1 MYNNALDVVI
11 IGGGSAGLSAALV
24 LGRSLRKV
32 LVCDNGEPRN
42 LPSHS
47 MHSFLSRDGTDP
59 SDFLQIARDQL
70 KPYDNVK
77 VSNIEVKQVSR
88 NDKGFFDMG
97 FTNSTRARSRK
108 ILLSTGIIDEL
119 PNIQGFS
126 ELWGKAVLHCP
137 YCHGWEVKDKPLA
150 VYGRGQDGLSLA
162 LLVSNW
168 SNNLVLCSD
177 GPANLEEKDRKILA
191 LKHIQIYE
199 QNIDRLEYSSV
210 DKLERIVFVDGS
222 SLKKEALFIRPIQ
235 RQRSSLPTQLGC
247 TMTEFGKIK
256 IDEIGRTTVSGVY
269 AAGDAVRTRQQV
281 IMAASDGANAAI
293 TINQDMVDE
302 DIIHVS

>member
-1 MYNNALDVVI
+1 MHNNEFDVVI

-24 LGRSLRKV
+24 LGRSLRNV

-47 MHSFLSRDGTDP
+47 MHSFLSRDGTNP
-59 SDFLQIARDQL
+59 IDFLRIARDQL
-70 KPYDNVK
+70 KLYDTVK
-77 VSNIEVKQVSR
+77 IRNIEVKQVNR
-88 NDKGFFDMG
+88 NDKSLFDIELAD
-97 FTNSTRARSRK
+97 STRVTSRK

-119 PNIQGFS
+119 PRIQGFS

-137 YCHGWEVKDKPLA
+137 YCHGWEVRDKPLA

-162 LLVSNW
+162 LLISNW
-168 SNNLVLCSD
+168 SDNLVLCSN
-177 GPANLEEKDRKILA
+177 GPVNLEEKDHKILA
-191 LKHIQIYE
+191 SKHIEIYE

-222 SLKKEALFIRPIQ
+222 SLKREAIFIRPTQ
-235 RQRSSLPTQLGC
+235 RQRNSLSVQLEC
-247 TMTEFGKIK
+247 SMTESGKIR
-256 IDEIGRTTVSGVY
+256 IDEIGRTTVPGVY
-269 AAGDAVRTRQQV
+269 AAGDAVRTRQKV
-281 IMAASDGANAAI
+281 IMAASDGVNAAI

-302 DIIHVS
+302 DTYVS

>member
-1 MYNNALDVVI
+1 MIV
-11 IGGGSAGLSAALV
+11 GGGSAGLSAALI
-24 LGRSLRKV
+24 LGRSLRNV

-59 SDFLQIARDQL
+59 SDLLRIARDQL
-70 KPYDNVK
+70 KPYDTVK
-77 VSNIEVKQVSR
+77 IRNIEVKQINR
-88 NDKGFFDMG
+88 NDKGFFDIE
-97 FTNSTRARSRK
+97 FADSTRVTSRK
-108 ILLSTGIIDEL
+108 ILLSTGIVDEL

-137 YCHGWEVKDKPLA
+137 YCHGWEVRDKPLA
-150 VYGRGQDGLSLA
+150 IYGKDQDGLSLA
-162 LLVSNW
+162 LLVYNW
-168 SNNLVLCSD
+168 SNNLVLCSN
-177 GPANLEEKDRKILA
+177 GPANLEGKDRKILDS
-191 LKHIQIYE
+191 KHIEIYE

-222 SLKKEALFIRPIQ
+222 SLKREALFIRPTQ
-235 RQRSSLPTQLGC
+235 RQRSSLSAQLGC
-247 TMTEFGKIK
+247 TMTESGKIK
-256 IDEIGRTTVSGVY
+256 IDETGKTTVSGVY

-281 IMAASDGANAAI
+281 IMAASDGVNAAI

-302 DIIHVS
+302 DIHVS

>member
-1 MYNNALDVVI
+1 MYNNEFDVVI
-11 IGGGSAGLSAALV
+11 VGGGSAGLSAALV

-42 LPSHS
+42 SPSHS

-59 SDFLQIARDQL
+59 LDLLRIARDQL
-70 KPYDNVK
+70 KPYNTVK
-77 VSNIEVKQVSR
+77 IRNIGVKQVNQ
-88 NDKGFFDMG
+88 NDKGFFDIE
-97 FTNSTRARSRK
+97 FVDSTRVVSKK
-108 ILLSTGIIDEL
+108 ILLCTGIVDEL

-137 YCHGWEVKDKPLA
+137 YCHGWEVRGKPLA
-150 VYGRGQDGLSLA
+150 IYGKGQDGFSLT
-162 LLVSNW
+162 LLISNW
-168 SNNLVLCSD
+168 SNNLVLCSN
-177 GPANLEEKDRKILA
+177 GPADLEEKDRKILA
-191 LKHIQIYE
+191 LKRIEIYE

-210 DKLERIVFVDGS
+210 DKLDRIIFGDGS
-222 SLKKEALFIRPIQ
+222 SLKKEALFIRPTQ
-235 RQRSSLPTQLGC
+235 RQRSFLPTQLGC
-247 TMTEFGKIK
+247 MMTESDKIK
-256 IDEIGRTTVSGVY
+256 IDETGRTTVLGVY